1 MNWRINYTEDA
12 EQDLQS
18 IFDYVTN
25 ILLEPVTA
33 KNQTDRIINA
43 VDTLDHLPLRF
54 RLWGKEPWRSKGLRV
69 LPVDNY
75 LVFYLPNEP
84 QKSIDIIRIMYGR
97 RDIETHLN
105 EP

>member
-54 RLWGKEPWRSKGLRV
+54 RLWEKEPWRSKGLRV